1 MQVHDDINHINE
13 MSAKIQPKL
22 TSNAVHVAAAS
33 TSAVA
38 IITATVDGRHENGKG
53 CDAKRIQ
60 LFVNAQNRFSF
71 RTGIRRRTG
80 VAIDWI
86 N

>member
-1 MQVHDDINHINE
+1 

-33 TSAVA
+33 TSAVAVA

-80 VAIDWI
+80 VAIGWI